1 MKPNEL
7 RINNWVYIPQL
18 KSNKQI
24 GVIEENGRFITKNYD
39 FSFSTITCLQPIPI
53 TPEIL
58 EKCGFVPNAIGQ
70 LAIEILGIDTHLEL
84 VSIIG
89 GYCYLNLNQVG
100 EFGSIQDISIN
111 RIQHLHQLQNLYY
124 ALTGEEL
131 IYQP

>member
-1 MKPNEL
+1 
-7 RINNWVYIPQL
+7 V
-18 KSNKQI
+18 KSN
-24 GVIEENGRFITKNYD
+24 IEQQV
-39 FSFSTITCLQPIPI
+39 TIETIEYLLNDKISDKSIIQPIPL